1 MLDFDDLDDQWQSRI
16 LRGVENYGNETYL
29 PEEEQAKVKTRET
42 GDLFVPV
49 VFPAEPNFGGFGGQS
64 DYKEYWAIFG
74 YNHDG
79 AFKVNDEHEDEA
91 GLIREDFVPWPTALR
106 ITMVLND
113 RQKNLEGGRI
123 FQFIV
128 ELPEK

>member
-1 MLDFDDLDDQWQSRI
+1 MI
-16 LRGVENYGNETYL
+16 
-29 PEEEQAKVKTRET
+29 
-42 GDLFVPV
+42 
-49 VFPAEPNFGGFGGQS
+49 FPAEPGFGGFGGQPE
-64 DYKEYWAIFG
+64 YREYWAIFG
-74 YNHDG
+74 YNQDG
-79 AFKVNDEHEDEA
+79 AFDNVGN
-91 GLIREDFVPWPTALR
+91 LRQDFVPWPTALR